1 MKPRHILLGLLVAVP
16 VVCSAT
22 NIDRSTLTEVVNKVS
37 VIDST
42 SRKTS
47 AAQVRS
53 EFVAPNI
60 LRTGADSRAEMIAPD
75 QTVTRVG
82 QNTIFSFS
90 RDSRE
95 IELEKGSILFQSPS
109 GKGGGTI
116 RTPAASAAVL
126 GTTLIVVATK
136 NGGFK
141 VLLIEGSGKVK
152 AADGTVRT
160 INSGQMVYALPGGK
174 LSGVFEFRLS
184 QQVGASALVSGFKK
198 KLPSTDKIQAA
209 INRQEKD
216 IKSGSAIETGLL
228 ASGSPTIAY
237 KVDVARDT
245 IKEQQQSTMAAA
257 QSQRF
262 LDAANTP
269 ATIASADLDPAR
281 VFVPED
287 MDQLGFPG
295 DNRPLF
301 GLFGNG
307 LPQRTDSFA
316 QFVGSD
322 ILFDTPTVSL
332 DPYAGREAFRFLALN
347 NIEFQQSV
355 DFGTY
360 FGAIQFWA
368 GDTIRTAPG
377 IAVKVSA
384 MASSLSFIAF
394 GQPFSVD
401 QPLPTSLAEIDPNSQ
416 LLLSSFTAQNFAGAI
431 GLAGGNV
438 DLEGVRL
445 GAGGPLIVAAG
456 SDLTVR
462 FSASGP
468 FAPLFEG
475 QQASQF
481 DAASELVS
489 GVSADLVAA
498 RDIKLNGVL
507 VQAPRIRVQSGNDL
521 QLRAVQLNDTSTPAA
536 SGSPSPGGGTAF
548 VPTNKQVFLS
558 AQKLA
563 DLRNVNFLSNDV
575 LLQARTIRLEQ
586 VNFRDGSRVIL
597 ESQIGRLAPNPNTGR
612 PAIPG
617 LVNFIKGV
625 KYGDS
630 PAEQF
635 VIQNG
640 PGQTPSSAGI
650 IIRPRGK

>member
-1 MKPRHILLGLLVAVP
+1 MKPRQILLGLLVAVP
-16 VVCSAT
+16 VVCSAA
-22 NIDRSTLTEVVNKVS
+22 NIDRSTLTEVVNKVT
-37 VIDST
+37 VIDAA

-53 EFVAPNI
+53 EFVAPNV
-60 LRTGADSRAEMIAPD
+60 LRTGADSRAEMVAPD

-152 AADGTVRT
+152 AADGSVRT
-160 INSGQMVYALPGGK
+160 LNSGQMVYALPGGK

-216 IKSGSAIETGLL
+216 IKSGSAIDTGLL

-245 IKEQQQSTMAAA
+245 IKEQELATMTTA

-262 LDAANTP
+262 LNAATTP
-269 ATIASADLDPAR
+269 ATIASVDLDPAR

-301 GLFGNG
+301 GTFGNG
-307 LPQRTDSFA
+307 LLQRVDNFA

-322 ILFDTPTVSL
+322 IFFDTPTVSL
-332 DPYAGREAFRFLALN
+332 NPYADREAFRFLALN
-347 NIEFQQSV
+347 SIEFQQSV

-360 FGAIQFWA
+360 LGAIQFWA
-368 GDTIRTAPG
+368 GDTFRTAPG
-377 IAVKVSA
+377 MAVKVSA
-384 MASSLSFIAF
+384 MASSLSFAAF
-394 GQPFSVD
+394 GEPFSVD
-401 QPLPTSLAEIDPNSQ
+401 RPLPNSLTEINPNSQ
-416 LLLSSFTAQNFAGAI
+416 LLLSSFTAQNFGGAI

-445 GAGGPLIVAAG
+445 GAAGPLIVLAG

-462 FSASGP
+462 FAATGP
-468 FAPLFEG
+468 FAPLFTG
-475 QQASQF
+475 QQSSQF
-481 DAASELVS
+481 DAASELIS

-498 RDIKLNGVL
+498 RDITFRGVL

-521 QLRAVQLNDTSTPAA
+521 KLQAVQLNDTSTPSS
-536 SGSPSPGGGTAF
+536 SGSPGPGGTAF

-586 VNFRDGSRVIL
+586 VNFRDGSRVVL

-625 KYGDS
+625 QYGDS

-640 PGQTPSSAGI
+640 PGQTPGGAGI
-650 IIRPRGK
+650 VIRPRGK